1 MDGAAEVVIN
11 AKRKSPGFRGLP
23 PKQWFKLIVY
33 SLLFINFLVYV
44 TNDFVRMIHT
54 VNTSWSWFDWTSAF
68 ATTLDVAA
76 WLLLLMLFELETYVL
91 SDDAFTKGRVRVM
104 QVLRLLCVLVIGHT
118 IFAFGDYLYK
128 LQTEQVHHID
138 VDLCSFA
145 GQELSYTNN
154 LEYWDLT
161 IENCESL
168 ATGRE
173 YFQFDKKELITDP
186 AGWNTEWGL
195 AWSDFIE
202 VVVWLLI
209 LGLTELMV
217 RLQDRGVTR
226 GRLMRS
232 IRVSKAVFY
241 AVLWIVAGYWV
252 VLGHYVFAWDQ
263 ALWILGF
270 LIIGMNLSAWRDE
283 IEANHLDSGE
293 AVTERAY

>member
-1 MDGAAEVVIN
+1 MNGAAEAAVNTQKKI
-11 AKRKSPGFRGLP
+11 SGFRRVP
-23 PKQWFKLIVY
+23 PKQWFKLAVY

-44 TNDFVRMIHT
+44 TNDLVRMIHT

-91 SDDAFTKGRVRVM
+91 SDDAFTQRRVQAM
-104 QVLRLLCVLVIGHT
+104 QALRLLCVLVIGHT

-128 LQTEQVHHID
+128 LQTERVHHTD
-138 VDLCSFA
+138 VDLCSLA
-145 GQELSYTNN
+145 GQELSYTHN

-161 IENCESL
+161 AETCESL

-173 YFQFDKKELITDP
+173 YFQFDKNELITDP
-186 AGWNTEWGL
+186 KGWKTEWGL

-232 IRVSKAVFY
+232 IRASKAIFY
-241 AVLWIVAGYWV
+241 GVLWSVAGYWV
-252 VLGHYVFAWDQ
+252 TLGHYVFAWDQ

-270 LIIGMNLSAWRDE
+270 MVIGMNLSAWRDE
-283 IEANHLDSGE
+283 IEANHPDSADSVIE
-293 AVTERAY
+293 PAH

>member
-1 MDGAAEVVIN
+1 MNGAAERAVN
-11 AKRKSPGFRGLP
+11 AQKKSSRLRKLP
-23 PKQWFKLIVY
+23 PKQWFKLAVY
-33 SLLFINFLVYV
+33 SLLFVNFLVYV

-54 VNTSWSWFDWTSAF
+54 VNTSWNWFDWTSAF
-68 ATTLDVAA
+68 ATTLDVGA

-91 SDDAFTKGRVRVM
+91 SDDAFTQRRIRVM

-118 IFAFGDYLYK
+118 IFAFGDYLHK

-145 GQELSYTNN
+145 GQDLSYTNN

-186 AGWNTEWGL
+186 AGWHTEWGL

-232 IRVSKAVFY
+232 IRVSKAFFY
-241 AVLWIVAGYWV
+241 AVLWVVAGYWV

-283 IEANHLDSGE
+283 IEANHPDTSEGV
-293 AVTERAY
+293 AERTD